1 MVNIS
6 TMKYQKANIFDIFDA
21 LPDTLKTN
29 LPLSDPPANKRDIS
43 CPFSCR
49 FCFSKAEVLTLASPS
64 TSKSWGTIWWANW
77 RRNDANDTYT
87 QEFLKVVHIEF
98 WSCHMTPPLSESNP
112 SYCFRI
118 MTCIFFEFDPRSKG
132 ADLAAKTE
140 RRVVNTQ
147 LAISRW
153 TLKNEDQTNVQLV
166 VELQA
171 WIHWIQTPIKQY

>member
-6 TMKYQKANIFDIFDA
+6 TMKYQNANIFDIFDA

-98 WSCHMTPPLSESNP
+98 WSCHMTPPLSESNLLLRDHDMFFSSLTLEAKEQIWLLKPNDGLWIP
-112 SYCFRI
+112 SWQFQDGHSKTRI
-118 MTCIFFEFDPRSKG
+118 KPMSNWLLNCC
-132 ADLAAKTE
+132 
-140 RRVVNTQ
+140 
-147 LAISRW
+147 
-153 TLKNEDQTNVQLV
+153 
-166 VELQA
+166 
-171 WIHWIQTPIKQY
+171 IHWIQTPIKQY